1 MKMEDERREDG
12 GEVEG
17 ERERPQERD
26 RNRITEKGYLLQE
39 LIGQHHGSNDMV
51 ERVHHQDE

>member
-1 MKMEDERREDG
+1 MEDERREDG

-17 ERERPQERD
+17 ERERPQKRD